1 MGGSTVVSLVLG
13 STFFRVTDDTNCPS
27 ETFVCNERKLQL
39 VKASGAW
46 ENGGHVQLPCYT
58 LVSPISVFDSA
69 LTAY

>member
-46 ENGGHVQLPCYT
+46 ENGGGAC
-58 LVSPISVFDSA
+58 PITMLYSGFSHFCF
-69 LTAY
+69 

>member
-46 ENGGHVQLPCYT
+46 ENGGAC
-58 LVSPISVFDSA
+58 PITMLYSGFSHFCF
-69 LTAY
+69 

>member
-46 ENGGHVQLPCYT
+46 ENGGGMSNYHAILWFLPF
-58 LVSPISVFDSA
+58 LF
-69 LTAY
+69 LTVL